1 MFGKAENDKND
12 ELNPMSPL
20 R

>member
-1 MFGKAENDKND
+1 MFGKAENDKSD